1 MTASVGVVGLGRMG
15 LPMVAALKRAG
26 FTVSSYDR
34 SPEAR
39 AATAGSVDTLADVT
53 GDIVILMLP
62 NSAIVEA
69 VLTDPEF
76 TALRRGVVVV
86 DMSSSEPSSTRAL
99 GERLAE
105 AGIDYLDAPVSG
117 GVARAES
124 ASLTIMAGG
133 SSSTLERARPV
144 LEAMGTITHVGDL
157 GAGHAV
163 KACNNVLVGVTLLA
177 AVEVLEIVRSFGVD
191 PAVAFDVINSST
203 GRSWSSEHKV
213 PTFVLSEEYR
223 SGFGFGLLTKDMGI
237 AVGLADE
244 LGVEHALLDSA
255 TTMWR
260 RAGEELPT
268 DADHTSIAEWVA
280 GQSRSLAGGAA

>member
-1 MTASVGVVGLGRMG
+1 MTTIGVVGLGRMG
-15 LPMVAALKRAG
+15 SPMVAALQRAG
-26 FTVSSYDR
+26 FRVSSYDR

-39 AATAGSVDTLADVT
+39 AATAGSVETLADVT

-62 NSAIVEA
+62 NSLIVEA
-69 VLTDPEF
+69 VLADPEF
-76 TALRRGVVVV
+76 TALRRGAVVV
-86 DMSSSEPSSTRAL
+86 DMSSSEPRSTRVL

-105 AGIDYLDAPVSG
+105 AGVEYLDAPVSG

-133 SSSTLERARPV
+133 SSSTLERVRPV
-144 LEAMGTITHVGDL
+144 LEAMGTVTHVGDL
-157 GAGHAV
+157 GAGHAI

-177 AVEVLEIVRSFGVD
+177 SVEVLEIVRSFGVD
-191 PAVAFDVINSST
+191 PKVAFDVINSST

-255 TTMWR
+255 TTLWR
-260 RAGEELPT
+260 RAGEELPA
-268 DADHTSIAEWVA
+268 DADHTSIGEWVA
-280 GQSRSLAGGAA
+280 GQSRSVAGGPA